1 MKKAIWIVL
10 ILLVI
15 SGCSYNPSGE
25 DIVDTHGKITNLERF
40 MKFVE
45 NVNQGKEDKIRVV
58 RYTDEGD
65 AMLHDLEYNGEIITS
80 TIDTTRDEF
89 GDGSTITT
97 SCKSIDVKET
107 DERKD
112 YTLSGCDQT
121 NRNNSVLE
129 IWK

>member
-10 ILLVI
+10 ILLLI
-15 SGCSYNPSGE
+15 SGCRYSPSDE
-25 DIVDTHGKITNLERF
+25 DIVDNQAVITNLEKF

-65 AMLHDLEYNGEIITS
+65 ALLHDLEYDGEIITS
-80 TIDTTRDEF
+80 TTDTTRDEF
-89 GDGSTITT
+89 GDGIVSTA
-97 SCKSIDVKET
+97 SCKSIDIKET
-107 DERKD
+107 DERMD

-121 NRNNSVLE
+121 NRNNSVLV
-129 IWK
+129 ILK